1 MNRYELGI
9 VARPNLS
16 EAELNALMEKMKNL
30 IAEQG
35 GEMEAVN
42 LWGKRRLAYPV
53 EKHHEGYYMF
63 FRFLLS
69 PTRVEEVSRVT
80 RLTEEVLRYILV
92 KEEKKQ
98 PASEQRPSAAQEEGT
113 PASPSGEVIGDASVQ
128 PE

>member
-98 PASEQRPSAAQEEGT
+98 PA
-113 PASPSGEVIGDASVQ
+113 
-128 PE
+128 